1 MSFALFNI
9 MEGKDVINAILA
21 HECIN
26 AAQLCQ
32 QIGLVGSKTQA
43 LYDTLRGKTQ
53 KVSPRIANLIRA
65 AKPMYRL
72 EWLLTG
78 DGDMLDE
85 SIGSTATV
93 LRDKQAEQVDSL
105 TIINHLININA
116 QKDEEIRELRKAY
129 EHLAS
134 AFEKL
139 ANRHM
144 FSENEIKKSI

>member
-1 MSFALFNI
+1 
-9 MEGKDVINAILA
+9 MEGKDILNAILA
-21 HECIN
+21 HEGIN

-53 KVSPRIANLIRA
+53 KVSPRIANIIRA

-78 DGDMLDE
+78 DGEMLDE
-85 SIGSTATV
+85 TFGLMTTV
-93 LRDKQAEQVDSL
+93 LRDKPAEQVDSL

-129 EHLAS
+129 DRLAS
-134 AFEKL
+134 AFERL
-139 ANRHM
+139 ASGHV
-144 FSENEIKKSI
+144 FSESEIKKSI

>member
-1 MSFALFNI
+1 
-9 MEGKDVINAILA
+9 MEGKDILNAILA
-21 HECIN
+21 NEGIT

-32 QIGLVGSKTQA
+32 QIGLLGSKTQA

-85 SIGSTATV
+85 SIGSSTAV
-93 LRDKQAEQVDSL
+93 LCNKPAEQVDSL

-129 EHLAS
+129 EHLAN

-139 ANRHM
+139 ANEP
-144 FSENEIKKSI
+144 FYTELKKKSI

>member
-1 MSFALFNI
+1 

-65 AKPMYRL
+65 VKPMYRL

-85 SIGSTATV
+85 SIGSSTTV
-93 LRDKQAEQVDSL
+93 LRDKPAEQVDSL

-116 QKDEEIRELRKAY
+116 QKDDEIRELRKAY

-134 AFEKL
+134 AFDKL
-139 ANRHM
+139 ASCHV
-144 FSENEIKKSI
+144 FSESEINKSI

>member
-1 MSFALFNI
+1 
-9 MEGKDVINAILA
+9 MEGKDILNAILA
-21 HECIN
+21 NEGIT

-32 QIGLVGSKTQA
+32 QIGLLGSKAQA

-78 DGDMLDE
+78 DGDMLDK
-85 SIGSTATV
+85 SIGTSTAI
-93 LRDKQAEQVDSL
+93 LRDKPSEQVDSL

-116 QKDEEIRELRKAY
+116 QKDDEIRELRKAY
-129 EHLAS
+129 EHLANT
-134 AFEKL
+134 FEKL
-139 ANRHM
+139 ANGS
-144 FSENEIKKSI
+144 FATELKKKSI

>member
-1 MSFALFNI
+1 

-26 AAQLCQ
+26 PAQLCQ

-43 LYDTLRGKTQ
+43 LYDILRGKTQ

-65 AKPMYRL
+65 SKPMYRL

-85 SIGSTATV
+85 SIGSSAAV
-93 LRDKQAEQVDSL
+93 LRNKQAEQVDSL

-116 QKDEEIRELRKAY
+116 QKDEALRELRELRKAY

-139 ANRHM
+139 ANGHI

>member
-1 MSFALFNI
+1 

-26 AAQLCQ
+26 TAQLCQ

-43 LYDTLRGKTQ
+43 LYDILRGKTQ

-65 AKPMYRL
+65 SKPMYRL

-85 SIGSTATV
+85 SIGSSAAV
-93 LRDKQAEQVDSL
+93 LRNKQAEQVDSL

-116 QKDEEIRELRKAY
+116 QKDEALRELRELRKAY

-139 ANRHM
+139 ASGHI
-144 FSENEIKKSI
+144 FSESEIKKSI

>member
-1 MSFALFNI
+1 
-9 MEGKDVINAILA
+9 MEGKDILNAILA
-21 HECIN
+21 NEGIT

-32 QIGLVGSKTQA
+32 QIGLLGSKTQA

-85 SIGSTATV
+85 SIGSSTAV
-93 LRDKQAEQVDSL
+93 LRDKPSEQVDSL

-116 QKDEEIRELRKAY
+116 QKDDEIRELRKAY
-129 EHLAS
+129 EHLANI
-134 AFEKL
+134 FEKL
-139 ANRHM
+139 ANGS
-144 FSENEIKKSI
+144 FATELKKKSI

>member
-9 MEGKDVINAILA
+9 MEGKDILNAILA
-21 HECIN
+21 HEGIN

-53 KVSPRIANLIRA
+53 KVSPRIANIIRA

-78 DGDMLDE
+78 DGEMLDE
-85 SIGSTATV
+85 T
-93 LRDKQAEQVDSL
+93 LRDKPAEQVDSL

-116 QKDEEIRELRKAY
+116 QKDEEIREIRELRKAY
-129 EHLAS
+129 DRLAS
-134 AFEKL
+134 AFERL
-139 ANRHM
+139 ASGHV
-144 FSENEIKKSI
+144 FSESEIKKSI

>member
-9 MEGKDVINAILA
+9 MEGKDILNAILA
-21 HECIN
+21 HESIN

-53 KVSPRIANLIRA
+53 KVSPRIANIIRA

-78 DGDMLDE
+78 DGEMLDE
-85 SIGSTATV
+85 T
-93 LRDKQAEQVDSL
+93 LRDKPAEQVDSL

-116 QKDEEIRELRKAY
+116 QKDEEIREIRELRKAY
-129 EHLAS
+129 DRLAS
-134 AFEKL
+134 AFERL
-139 ANRHM
+139 ASGHV
-144 FSENEIKKSI
+144 FSESEIKKSI

>member
-1 MSFALFNI
+1 MFIFFNF
-9 MEGKDVINAILA
+9 MEGKEILNAIIE
-21 HECIN
+21 HEGIT

-32 QIGLVGSKTQA
+32 QIGLVGNKTQA
-43 LYDTLRGKTQ
+43 LYDTLRGKTL

-85 SIGSTATV
+85 SIGSYATV
-93 LRDKQAEQVDSL
+93 LRDRPAEQVDSL

-116 QKDEEIRELRKAY
+116 QKDEEIRELRKAF

-139 ANRHM
+139 AGGHV
-144 FSENEIKKSI
+144 FSEREIRNSI

>member
-1 MSFALFNI
+1 

-139 ANRHM
+139 VNGHM

>member
-1 MSFALFNI
+1 
-9 MEGKDVINAILA
+9 MEGKDVISAILA

-116 QKDEEIRELRKAY
+116 QKDEALRELRELRKAY

-139 ANRHM
+139 ASGHI
-144 FSENEIKKSI
+144 FSESEIKKSI

>member
-1 MSFALFNI
+1 
-9 MEGKDVINAILA
+9 MEGKDILNAILA
-21 HECIN
+21 HEGIN

-53 KVSPRIANLIRA
+53 KVSPRIANIIRA

-78 DGDMLDE
+78 DGEMLDE
-85 SIGSTATV
+85 T
-93 LRDKQAEQVDSL
+93 LRDKPAEQVDSL

-116 QKDEEIRELRKAY
+116 QKDEEIREIRELRKAY
-129 EHLAS
+129 DRLAS
-134 AFEKL
+134 AFERL
-139 ANRHM
+139 ASGHV
-144 FSENEIKKSI
+144 FSESEIKKSI

>member
-1 MSFALFNI
+1 

-85 SIGSTATV
+85 SIGSSATV

-134 AFEKL
+134 VFEKL
-139 ANRHM
+139 ANGHI

>member
-1 MSFALFNI
+1 MD
-9 MEGKDVINAILA
+9 GKDILNAIIE
-21 HECIN
+21 HEGIT

-32 QIGLVGSKTQA
+32 QIGLVGNKTQA

-65 AKPMYRL
+65 TKPMYRL

-78 DGDMLDE
+78 EGDMLDN
-85 SIGSTATV
+85 SICPTTTV
-93 LRDKQAEQVDSL
+93 LRNKSAEQVDSL

-139 ANRHM
+139 ANGHI
-144 FSENEIKKSI
+144 FSESEIKKSI